1 MHNNADQGRKQM
13 TNDQLIKESERINR
27 DEYGLWGEFLKHQ
40 TGVVW
45 TVEQSIDER
54 TESDN
59 PLELFDPVLKVYEVW
74 KDDIKDRAYSHDLSV
89 GFDATE
95 EIRIV
100 RENLL

>member
-1 MHNNADQGRKQM
+1 M

-27 DEYGLWGEFLKHQ
+27 DEYGLWEEFLKHQ
-40 TGVVW
+40 TGLVW
-45 TVEQSIDER
+45 TVVQSIGKR

-59 PLELFDPVLKVYEVW
+59 PLELFEAVLKGYEEW
-74 KDDIKDRAYSHDLSV
+74 KDDIKDLAYSHDLSV